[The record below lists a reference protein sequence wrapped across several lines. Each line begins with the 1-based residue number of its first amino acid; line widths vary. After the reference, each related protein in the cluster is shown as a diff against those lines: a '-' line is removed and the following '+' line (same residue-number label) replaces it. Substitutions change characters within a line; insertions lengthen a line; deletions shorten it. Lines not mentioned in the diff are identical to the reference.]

1 MITFAFNVKYL
12 KGYVRYILEK
22 ACENIRKFLLHFKS
36 SFCSWDIQA
45 LESKNLKFNHVIKRL
60 SMKQEVRLTE

>member
-22 ACENIRKFLLHFKS
+22 ACENIRKFLFHFKS

-45 LESKNLKFNHVIKRL
+45 LESKNLKFNDIIKRL